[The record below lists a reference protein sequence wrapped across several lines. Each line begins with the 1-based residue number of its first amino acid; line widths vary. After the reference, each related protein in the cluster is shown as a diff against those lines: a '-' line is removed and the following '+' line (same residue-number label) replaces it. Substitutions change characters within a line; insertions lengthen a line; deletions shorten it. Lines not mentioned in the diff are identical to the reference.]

1 MPTRYSRVQDTPLE
15 ELQEDTE
22 IGLSHHEGES
32 NELTPIRDSFDDLH
46 SLDLD
51 NEGIPND
58 DQEILESFELED
70 PMPNSSPRHHLP
82 TFDIHNNITTRTF
95 HKIYTNI
102 NVYVFQPI
110 KSKIIEPISELEVL
124 FTRRLDKYLNEFGNP
139 LILRKF
145 IYMIFISIIVWIIW
159 RSGFIFEYSNGT
171 TFSNHDEMLQ
181 YVNNHIDLNKFE
193 TDLEYLTS
201 MPHRSGTKGDSIT
214 KKYIRQS
221 MEKVHLDKIDEMGYQ
236 GYVNYPDSINNSV
249 LKIYHNDNEV
259 LEVDLNDLNFMP
271 LTIND
276 QLNKTNIIYGHH
288 GSESDYLKLTKGF
301 LLDDPF
307 IIMLHYAPN
316 NTIPISEQIMLA
328 QRYNAQAIIFITR
341 EYQDDHNDVIQQR
354 STGLLQYGCGD
365 VLSVDGS
372 SHGYLDLLSQKRTEL
387 LSYVSVL
394 SLSANQGKIIQS
406 KLNPHGSVKF
416 ENGWYS
422 GNANDVQAWLNVTS
436 VIKKRQPIYN
446 VMGKIEGSEQ
456 NEKAIIIGAARNSL
470 HPGALY
476 PNFGTTYLLTL
487 MDLLQE
493 LKYKYNWTPM
503 RSIYFISFGGTEYNY
518 IGSTEFIQ
526 RESLR
531 LRKEIYAYI
540 DISQLSLDEH
550 MDIMSHPLLNSLLS
564 NFNNNFTTIPR
575 NVSMMANYGDW
586 TPFLANGIPTGVL
599 TSRIVKERR
608 IPIDTALDTFEVAQ
622 EKLHNQKCQQQI
634 KATINYTMG
643 IILRL
648 IDAPIIPFDLLH
660 FSRILDE
667 KIYDLRKR
675 YDKHLNFNRLIRS
688 LSQWKKL
695 SQQWIQWESKWN
707 IHYNVK
713 DHSIKVEEPLHVS
726 KERWEWNLK
735 LSHIAKKT
743 IYDYGLPMRNFYKNV
758 IVGPPFWSSYGTRNI
773 DDEDD
778 SKSSED
784 LEINDIEENLWLF
797 PSLHDAIWKGN
808 WAGAQ
813 EQLTIISKILNEAGH
828 SISRESINNLNY

>member
-70 PMPNSSPRHHLP
+70 PMPSSSPRHHLP

-95 HKIYTNI
+95 HKIYTNF

-201 MPHRSGTKGDSIT
+201 MPHRSGTKGDSII

-236 GYVNYPDSINNSV
+236 GYVNYPDSMNNSV

-328 QRYNAQAIIFITR
+328 QRYNAQGIIFITR

-387 LSYVSVL
+387 LPYVSVL

-406 KLNPHGSVKF
+406 KLNPHDSVKF

-436 VIKKRQPIYN
+436 VIKKRQSIYN

-622 EKLHNQKCQQQI
+622 EKLHNEKCQQQI